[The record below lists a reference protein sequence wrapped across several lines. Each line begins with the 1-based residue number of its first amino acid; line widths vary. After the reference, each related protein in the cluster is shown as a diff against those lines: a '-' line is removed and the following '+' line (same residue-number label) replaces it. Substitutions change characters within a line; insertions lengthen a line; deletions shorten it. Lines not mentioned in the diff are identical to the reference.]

1 MKQTKNKKRIGE
13 RIEGYLET
21 HSFTVMVGLIAGGL
35 IAQTIIYGVKELG
48 EK

>member
-21 HSFTVMVGLIAGGL
+21 HPFTVMVGLITVGL
-35 IAQTIIYGVKELG
+35 VVQTTIYGVKELG
-48 EK
+48 GK